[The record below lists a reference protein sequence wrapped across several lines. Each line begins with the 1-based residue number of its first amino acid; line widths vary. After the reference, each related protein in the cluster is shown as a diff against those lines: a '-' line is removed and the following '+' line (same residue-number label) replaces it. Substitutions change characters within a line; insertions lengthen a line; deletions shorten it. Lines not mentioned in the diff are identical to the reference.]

1 MPVRNTAHEQLIKAI
16 FRRYGADPRWRIW
29 ENHTGMAYRNGRPI
43 RFGLVGSGD
52 ILGITRGGI
61 FLALEVKTGQ
71 ARQTEK
77 QRAFEEM
84 ILKYCGIYRLIRT
97 IADVD
102 RLIETI

>member
-1 MPVRNTAHEQLIKAI
+1 
-16 FRRYGADPRWRIW
+16 
-29 ENHTGMAYRNGRPI
+29 MAYRKGRPI

-61 FLALEVKTGQ
+61 FLALEIKTGQ